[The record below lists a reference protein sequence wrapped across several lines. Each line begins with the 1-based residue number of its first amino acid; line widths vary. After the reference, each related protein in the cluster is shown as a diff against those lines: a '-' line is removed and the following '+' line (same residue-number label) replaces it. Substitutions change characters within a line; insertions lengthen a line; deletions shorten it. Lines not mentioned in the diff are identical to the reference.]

1 MRKQQILRT
10 APPNRK
16 GRSPHIGTP
25 ATMPH
30 ATRYQRSEE
39 NPRYTPARSL
49 SDEPPLKTNTCGT
62 GAARLPHIV
71 DKRFCISGQ
80 AFLYTERAGRE
91 KGQRPRPPKTLG
103 VGRFSYCLFCS
114 ARPRR

>member
-16 GRSPHIGTP
+16 GRSPHIGP
-25 ATMPH
+25 RPTMPH

-49 SDEPPLKTNTCGT
+49 SDEPPLKTNTCGK

-71 DKRFCISGQ
+71 DKRFCMLKGP
-80 AFLYTERAGRE
+80 GE
-91 KGQRPRPPKTLG
+91 KKDNDPGPPKTLG
-103 VGRFSYCLFCS
+103 VGRFSYRLFCS